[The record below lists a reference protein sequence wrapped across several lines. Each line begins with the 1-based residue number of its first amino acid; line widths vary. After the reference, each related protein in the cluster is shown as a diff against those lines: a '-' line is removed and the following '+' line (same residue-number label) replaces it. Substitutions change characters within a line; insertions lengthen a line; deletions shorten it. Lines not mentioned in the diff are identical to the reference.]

1 VSLTTTEKKFVIGG
15 ILLAAFFVAGAAYS
29 LIRIGFNFLDDW
41 QHLSNRLDAAPY
53 IKASVIITSKDTD
66 GRLSLKSSALPKG
79 GDRVAVDRFAYGA
92 ASVGEVACVQYKSIA
107 DDPQYGTEFVGNGS
121 CPK

>member
-41 QHLSNRLDAAPY
+41 QHLPY